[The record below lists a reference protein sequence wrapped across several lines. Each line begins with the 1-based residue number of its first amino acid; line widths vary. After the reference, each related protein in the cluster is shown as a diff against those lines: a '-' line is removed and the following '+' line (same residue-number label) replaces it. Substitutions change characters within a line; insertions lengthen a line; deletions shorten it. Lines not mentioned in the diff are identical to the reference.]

1 MLILPPLGLCCPGR
15 PQHSPPPRYGLV
27 SQLLCWGAQKDQE
40 KSQSW

>member
-1 MLILPPLGLCCPGR
+1 LPPLELCCPGR
-15 PQHSPPPRYGLV
+15 PLYSSPFRHDLL